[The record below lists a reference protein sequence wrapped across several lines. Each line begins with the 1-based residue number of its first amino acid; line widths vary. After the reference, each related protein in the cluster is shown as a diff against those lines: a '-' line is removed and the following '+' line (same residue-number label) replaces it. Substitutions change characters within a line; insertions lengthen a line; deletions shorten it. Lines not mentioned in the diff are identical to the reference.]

1 MNFDK
6 RILQFFWA
14 SFGMGLAYTIDLIG
28 SNLGVFNLSTEAVT
42 IIGIIIPV
50 ITKAIRE
57 YCDELNQT
65 NK

>member
-1 MNFDK
+1 
-6 RILQFFWA
+6 L
-14 SFGMGLAYTIDLIG
+14 GMGLAYTIDLIG

-57 YCDELNQT
+57 YCDELSQV